1 MIESIHQPQGFPMN
15 KIVNMNGAILFWT
28 SRKITRDAAKTA
40 FKKQGFEQFVP
51 KLDPYEALKA
61 TARQIVDECGL
72 KVAGVAMDYPSLDRK
87 SCGLEV
93 IAQHKGDKRNQHQ
106 FLFSIGATK
115 TGGVSIL
122 DVDPATCPFVASELA
137 QVEAAA
143 NGIWSEQ
150 VKFLPAKD
158 LTDALVTLVKHSKG
172 VLLKESGGVYFVA
185 DEYLHWY
192 RGIGTDLAPLGPSLS
207 SATFGVTSNKALF
220 KQVIDAVV
228 EEIKV
233 EVAAM
238 QQEIADLFANK
249 KNQRV
254 NGEKRRMEQLCEL
267 ESKWAYY
274 AKYAGDNGIQMP
286 NLQPAIDA
294 CRQAIAAAALKK
306 FKKGA

>member
-1 MIESIHQPQGFPMN
+1 MN

-28 SRKITRDAAKTA
+28 SRKITRTDAKSA
-40 FKKQGFEQFVP
+40 FKKQGFESFVP
-51 KLDPYEALKA
+51 KLDPYEALKG
-61 TARQIVDECGL
+61 TAKELVEACGL
-72 KVAGVAMDYPSLDRK
+72 KGKGISIEYPSLDRK

-93 IAQHKGDKRNQHQ
+93 IASTKGDKRNQHQ
-106 FLFSIGATK
+106 FLFSIGALS
-115 TGGVSIL
+115 TGGVGLL
-122 DVDPATCPFVASELA
+122 DVDSTACPIIAANYS

-143 NGIWSEQ
+143 NGLWTEQ

-158 LTDALVTLVKHSKG
+158 LTDALVSLVKHSKG

-220 KQVIDAVV
+220 KQVIDAVI
-228 EEIKV
+228 EEVKI

-238 QQEIADLFANK
+238 QQEIADLHSNQ
-249 KNQRV
+249 KNQRA

-267 ESKWAYY
+267 EAKWAYY

-294 CRQAIAAAALKK
+294 CRQAIAAAALQK
-306 FKKGA
+306 FRRKGA